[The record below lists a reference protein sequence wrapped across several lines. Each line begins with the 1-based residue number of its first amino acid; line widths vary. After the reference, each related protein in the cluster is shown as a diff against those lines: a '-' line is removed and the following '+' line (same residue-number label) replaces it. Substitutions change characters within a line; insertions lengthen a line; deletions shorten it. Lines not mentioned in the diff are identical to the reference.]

1 MPPGVIKGG
10 TGMKLRVG
18 ELSSRYTPDFDAA
31 RAAEVAFE
39 NYVSEF
45 EASLAEGWGGFTG
58 TLVALEARQ
67 PAGVPEEDVMK
78 PFRIRLAYEGSHW
91 LTVEFE
97 LGRDEV
103 GSTEHADMRMPE
115 DLSELF
121 ETLGLPAPAPL
132 PVIAVEHQIAQKLHA
147 CTFVNPR
154 TGDND
159 RAHDLVDL
167 QILEHDEPFDLAKIR
182 STATR
187 LFAARGTTRWPP
199 TVIAYENWE
208 TIYAEAAN
216 GLAVLATVDEAVRWA
231 NGLVGRIVEA
241 EEPEARPA

>member
-1 MPPGVIKGG
+1 MPDKPRNLRSLTDRINNLARAQSTPVRRIQRAVANTVVGQMMPPGVIKGG

-91 LTVEFE
+91 LTVEFDSVVTRSE
-97 LGRDEV
+97 APNMPTCGCQRISPNSSKRLDYRRRRRSPSSPS
-103 GSTEHADMRMPE
+103 STKLPRSFTHARREPE
-115 DLSELF
+115 DWR
-121 ETLGLPAPAPL
+121 
-132 PVIAVEHQIAQKLHA
+132 QR
-147 CTFVNPR
+147 PR
-154 TGDND
+154 
-159 RAHDLVDL
+159 A
-167 QILEHDEPFDLAKIR
+167 
-182 STATR
+182 
-187 LFAARGTTRWPP
+187 
-199 TVIAYENWE
+199 
-208 TIYAEAAN
+208 
-216 GLAVLATVDEAVRWA
+216 
-231 NGLVGRIVEA
+231 
-241 EEPEARPA
+241 

>member
-1 MPPGVIKGG
+1 MHV
-10 TGMKLRVG
+10 
-18 ELSSRYTPDFDAA
+18 
-31 RAAEVAFE
+31 
-39 NYVSEF
+39 
-45 EASLAEGWGGFTG
+45 
-58 TLVALEARQ
+58 
-67 PAGVPEEDVMK
+67 
-78 PFRIRLAYEGSHW
+78 
-91 LTVEFE
+91 
-97 LGRDEV
+97 
-103 GSTEHADMRMPE
+103 
-115 DLSELF
+115 
-121 ETLGLPAPAPL
+121 
-132 PVIAVEHQIAQKLHA
+132 
-147 CTFVNPR
+147 VNPR

-231 NGLVGRIVEA
+231 NGLVWAHRRSRRTGSAARLTDWRSAGR
-241 EEPEARPA
+241 P